1 MLIHL
6 ALAATFALT
15 NASVSVRSDPLE
27 SVIPYPLDYEGGPG
41 KLAERL
47 LSVRDLCGISRFAL
61 YAPRHV
67 VRLTGVKTP
76 ADYAAYGESLKSLND
91 TLGTKG
97 VTCGF
102 LAMPTVNIGVRH
114 PGCDYVCEDGSV
126 RPFTA
131 CPRDPAFRALF
142 VSNMTA
148 IAAVARP
155 PFLMLEDDFRF
166 FGRGCFCDGHLAA
179 FAAATGRRWTRD
191 ELRAA
196 LKPAGELQRHWTAFQ
211 TEAIVSLAADLERAI
226 GAVSPQTRIG
236 LSAPGGI
243 ALPDSLRIA
252 RAAAGSRRPFVR
264 WYGIGYGSDVPV
276 DCCGYL
282 RSAQWAREHLDDGH
296 EFFYE
301 ADAVPHTVLYGSAA
315 RMTALMEKAFS
326 MGFDRMWFWGLGTG
340 AEDLAESPDFLTS
353 YRDSLPRF
361 LELRRM
367 GRLGRPVGVAAE
379 GDWYAPLNR
388 LGFPVTTGGSSVRF
402 VSGAASIA
410 DMTDADVRE
419 LLAGKVVLDGSAAS
433 AVVARGFGDLLG
445 IASCG
450 KSMSGYVASSRGNA
464 PPRFVDFSGERLCD
478 GSWTS
483 GHFEC
488 AFHQGYGLD
497 SVKVADF
504 TADGAEEVAY
514 YYLETPERR
523 VRPSILRFVN
533 PAGGRV
539 VVMAVSVWGLQ
550 SPNFFNFA
558 RRRILADLIQWLGGE
573 DDIPV
578 RTANGPTAY
587 VLARETPEGLF
598 VHVTNLSCDTRKTVD
613 LAAAS
618 KWRNG
623 HVELLDAKGRWRA
636 APSCWEGAGRTL
648 RLTGALPVF
657 GSLAFKIV
665 PVR

>member
-1 MLIHL
+1 MLLHL
-6 ALAATFALT
+6 ALAAALTLT
-15 NASVSVRSDPLE
+15 NASASVRSDPLG
-27 SVIPYPLDYEGGPG
+27 SVIPYPLDYEGGLG
-41 KLAERL
+41 KLADRL

-76 ADYAAYGESLKSLND
+76 ADYAAYGRSLKSLD
-91 TLGTKG
+91 DALGPKG

-114 PGCDYVCEDGSV
+114 PGCDYVCEDGSI

-148 IAAVARP
+148 VVAVARP
-155 PFLMLEDDFRF
+155 PFLMLED
-166 FGRGCFCDGHLAA
+166 
-179 FAAATGRRWTRD
+179 ATGRRWTRE
-191 ELRAA
+191 ELRVA
-196 LKPAGELQRHWTAFQ
+196 LKPSGELQRRWTAFQ
-211 TEAIVSLAADLERAI
+211 TEAIVSLAADLERAV
-226 GAVSPQTRIG
+226 GAVSPRTRIG

-264 WYGIGYGSDVPV
+264 WYGIGYGADVPV

-282 RSAQWAREHLDDGH
+282 RSAQWAREHLNDGH

-301 ADAVPHTVLYGSAA
+301 ADAVPHTVLYGSAS

-340 AEDLAESPDFLTS
+340 AEDLAESPDFLIS
-353 YRDSLPRF
+353 YRDNLPRF
-361 LELRRM
+361 VELRRM
-367 GRLGRPVGVAAE
+367 GRLGRPAGVTAE

-402 VSGAASIA
+402 VSGTASIA
-410 DMTDADVRE
+410 DMTDADVRK

-433 AVVARGFGDLLG
+433 AVIARGLGDLLG

-464 PPRFVDFSGERLCD
+464 PPRFVDFSGERMCD

-533 PAGGRV
+533 SAGGRV
-539 VVMAVSVWGLQ
+539 VVLAVSVWGLQ

-558 RRRILADLIQWLGGE
+558 RRRILADLIEWLGGE
-573 DDIPV
+573 GDLPV
-578 RTANGPTAY
+578 RMASGPTAY

-598 VHVTNLSCDTRKTVD
+598 VHMTNLSCDTRRTVD
-613 LAAAS
+613 LAVAS
-618 KWRNG
+618 KWRSG
-623 HVELLDAKGRWRA
+623 RVELLDGNGRWESVPVR
-636 APSCWEGAGRTL
+636 WEDAGRTL

-665 PVR
+665 PER